1 MHMQLG
7 PTKLIAIRSGS
18 YDYAEV
24 DLATSI
30 QLVGPNN
37 AGKTTLINTLQ
48 FLYLDNRNQMV
59 FGDHDTEAT
68 RSYYFPDQYSYL
80 LFECLGQNGTYVL
93 GWRGQSKA
101 SGGDPVRFTYEGA
114 YDVNDYLDEH
124 HVALDTKVVLG
135 KLSVRNYRELKDAAA
150 HREAILIST
159 KGESNGLGIVHLTEA
174 ERYAH
179 FKEV

>member
-1 MHMQLG
+1 MQNGLG
-7 PTKLIAIRSGS
+7 PSKLIAIRSGS

-48 FLYLDNRNQMV
+48 FLYLDNRNQMN

-68 RSYYFPDQYSYL
+68 RAYYFPDQFSYL
-80 LFECLGQNGTYVL
+80 LFELQGPKGTYVL

-101 SGGDPVRFTYEGA
+101 QGGDPLRFTYDGP
-114 YDVNDYLDEH
+114 YNVNDYLTDDGRVQDQTRGRPPERSQ
-124 HVALDTKVVLG
+124 LP
-135 KLSVRNYRELKDAAA
+135 RAARCRCA
-150 HREAILIST
+150 P
-159 KGESNGLGIVHLTEA
+159 
-174 ERYAH
+174 
-179 FKEV
+179 